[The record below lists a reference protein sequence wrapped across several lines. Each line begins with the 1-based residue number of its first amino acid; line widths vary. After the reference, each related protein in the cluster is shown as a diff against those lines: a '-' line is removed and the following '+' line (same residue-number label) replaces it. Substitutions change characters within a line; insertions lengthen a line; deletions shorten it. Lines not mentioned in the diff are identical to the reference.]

1 MKTERA
7 RPTLRAFSPH
17 STSLKHSQTQEPRR
31 RPGNVIRSWRKQHE
45 PDPPS
50 FSLTSVSVTIP
61 LTPAISGTSP
71 CLRRSPSPTPR
82 GSARNAQV
90 LLELKGLPTL
100 PAEVEAFLCRS
111 MCFCSFLN
119 NRGPLVSAERKR
131 HCEPDMF
138 RLESSQDCRH
148 TCSRVTKGCYG
159 ADADRGS
166 RAGSRAGSSS
176 GTGVFSRWKCTSQTH
191 SVCGQSLFIS
201 LALIIPNT
209 QTLHK

>member
-1 MKTERA
+1 MSSSWDEDSGTG
-7 RPTLRAFSPH
+7 PSTDSPGLQSSQHLVQTLRSFYRHAGA
-17 STSLKHSQTQEPRR
+17 QTRA
-31 RPGNVIRSWRKQHE
+31 GHVIRSWRKQHE

-71 CLRRSPSPTPR
+71 CLRRSPSPAPR

-100 PAEVEAFLCRS
+100 PAEAEAFLCRS

-131 HCEPDMF
+131 HSEPDMF

-166 RAGSRAGSSS
+166 RAGSGS
-176 GTGVFSRWKCTSQTH
+176 GTGVFSHWKCTSQTH
-191 SVCGQSLFIS
+191 SVRG
-201 LALIIPNT
+201 
-209 QTLHK
+209 